1 MFKVPTLQKLRFQL
15 LAKKELG
22 HCDYVGA
29 ASLKWTL
36 SYVTLSTF
44 LQKLALITIC
54 KKTCS
59 GGDIAVR

>member
-36 SYVTLSTF
+36 SYVDLMSLPTMSNVY
-44 LQKLALITIC
+44 IYIY
-54 KKTCS
+54 
-59 GGDIAVR
+59 IYIYNII